1 MMSPLFG
8 TSMRPDSAQKSG
20 GLPRSLTAGVRWFLP
35 RGPSGG
41 PSRVGSPVGGFA
53 TAKLEPANIAMT
65 EIVSAAERRRETP
78 PRYAPRVAYNILTPS
93 PAADPVT
100 HAALAGWAVTAT
112 YADGLNTAP
121 LPSAVRS

>member
-53 TAKLEPANIAMT
+53 TAKLEAANIAMT

-78 PRYAPRVAYNILTPS
+78 PRYAPRVAYNILTP
-93 PAADPVT
+93 
-100 HAALAGWAVTAT
+100 
-112 YADGLNTAP
+112 
-121 LPSAVRS
+121 RSCGGSCDARRIGRVGRHGDIRGRT